1 MAELENGQP
10 ATMTD
15 HIASIFEQPNED
27 ETTKKSALTTE
38 RSQGDPEDQEEETED
53 DQVEE
58 EGAEEEEGELTE
70 EQIEARQKDQEQFL
84 SLQDRIARGRLRE
97 IEALRARGRATNQ
110 QVANQNAKIAA
121 LEKQLAELR
130 GTVAPEVD
138 AELIAS
144 DPTLSY
150 FTKRLDSL
158 GERIDKATAPPER
171 PEGYVAPEEMEQAAA
186 YAAESRR
193 DFVTHTPDWNEAYGW
208 LRNHYARAYQL
219 PPGQEREQILNV
231 QEVMAVRH
239 WMESG
244 QDPAAEIYARAVEE
258 GWRPGMRVGRP
269 RPQNNGSQTNYD
281 TPRVRRVRE
290 VIGSPSLSGM
300 RGEKATSGRMS
311 AKEFYSR
318 YNHAERQAIFQGR
331 NGNEVHEQ
339 LDGGSVDRSMLPSG
353 GR

>member
-10 ATMTD
+10 ATMTE
-15 HIASIFEQPNED
+15 HIASIFDQPNED
-27 ETTKKSALTTE
+27 EAPKKSALTTT
-38 RSQGDPEDQEEETED
+38 RSQGDPEDQEDQTED
-53 DQVEE
+53 DPEVEE
-58 EGAEEEEGELTE
+58 EGESEEEGEPTE
-70 EQIEARQKDQEQFL
+70 EEIEAQAKEQEQVL

-138 AELIAS
+138 QELINS

-158 GERIDKATAPPER
+158 GERLEKATAPPER
-171 PEGYVAPEEMEQAAA
+171 PEGYVAPEEMEQAAS
-186 YAAESRR
+186 YAAESRK
-193 DFVTHTPDWNEAYGW
+193 DFVAHTPDWNQAYVW
-208 LRNHYARAYQL
+208 LRDHYAKAYNL
-219 PPGQEREQILNV
+219 PPGQEREQVLNV

-239 WMESG
+239 WMENG
-244 QDPAAEIYARAVEE
+244 QDPASEIYARAVEE
-258 GWRPGMRVGRP
+258 GWRPGMRATRP
-269 RPQNNGSQTNYD
+269 KAVSNNGYD
-281 TPRVRRVRE
+281 TPRVRRVKE

-318 YNHAERQAIFQGR
+318 YNHSERQAIFQGR
-331 NGNEVHEQ
+331 TGNDVHEQ
-339 LDGGSVDRSMLPSG
+339 LDGGSVDRSLLPSG